1 MYMKMTY
8 FKWLLLLL
16 VAMATLPVSA
26 VQIGT
31 EVNPFTIESVGDIM
45 QFRDAINDD
54 TKTYKGSTLANGGKD
69 LYFKLTADLDLSSE
83 CYKVDGTIDNDKS
96 WTPIGNIEKPFQ
108 GHFDG
113 GKHTISNLYINT
125 DNNGQGLFGYIDG
138 SEIKNINLKDVDI
151 TGTNSVGGLV
161 GYNEG
166 TIQHVAVSGMVSGSS
181 ADIGGIVGFNV
192 GGTIEY
198 CVNLSTLT
206 TKTYYVGGI
215 AGESARATI
224 RYCANAGTLN
234 GNNKVGGIVGETNGT
249 LESCSNYGVVY
260 GSIES
265 SGGIVGT
272 AINGYSGS
280 YYDKQM
286 CTLNGGPGKLT
297 TELIEGNLF
306 NDAEHWSEAAGR
318 YPIPKGLEN
327 NDIALVAAKAIVLHA
342 DNTTK
347 YETRNK
353 IVSNFT
359 VGTMNEVAW
368 ESSSDVLAVS
378 GANVTLQAPGKA
390 SLTAS
395 KNGYSKTIA
404 LTVPNSEELPYE
416 ISSVSE
422 LAEFRD
428 AINDDTKTYK
438 GITLTDGGKDLY
450 FKLTADL
457 DLADVCSATNGS
469 WTPIGLGIKPFQG
482 HFDGG
487 GHTISNLYINTDNN
501 IQGLFGYTKGSKI
514 KNINIKDIDIN
525 GGHYVG
531 GLVGMNRGTIRYV
544 AVSGNVSGQEET
556 GGIAGA
562 NDDGVI
568 EYCVNLSTQNNYS
581 IGVGGIAGYNS
592 NDAIISYC
600 ANAGKLNGTDIVG
613 GIVGYN
619 DGALESCSNYVA
631 VFGSGKWIGG
641 IAGANS
647 DVSIGSYYDKQMC
660 AIGGID
666 NADTEDKALG
676 KLTTELIEGNLFNDA
691 EHWSEAAGRYP
702 IPKGLENNDIALV
715 AAKAI
720 VLNNADDN
728 ISSVTDDF
736 KVNIGD
742 GVAWSASPAEN
753 VTISGAEVAIVKN
766 GKVTLTVSKN
776 GISKEIVL
784 TLNKKPTVA
793 DIAAPAA
800 VLNGENVELIAP
812 VVTNYDETILYTYP
826 HFEIES
832 EIAGFFVEFA
842 APFTVTLAGNGRK
855 IRYAI
860 YYGLITIY
868 SNEVALTVNDPSG
881 VDEIDGDEV
890 RVYVQNRAIVIENA
904 AEGSIATVTS
914 LSGATVAR
922 TTIETTA
929 RIEVPAAGL
938 YIVKVG
944 NKVKKVMVK

>member
-54 TKTYKGSTLANGGKD
+54 TKTYKGVTLADGGKD
-69 LYFKLTADLDLSSE
+69 LYFKITADLDLSSE
-83 CYKVDGTIDNDKS
+83 CYKVDGTIDNDS
-96 WTPIGNIEKPFQ
+96 WIPIGTELRFQ

-113 GKHTISNLYINT
+113 GGHTISNLYINT
-125 DNNGQGLFGYIDG
+125 DNNGQGLFGYIKD

-166 TIQHVAVSGMVSGSS
+166 TIQHVAVSGMVSGSVS
-181 ADIGGIVGFNV
+181 
-192 GGTIEY
+192 
-198 CVNLSTLT
+198 
-206 TKTYYVGGI
+206 
-215 AGESARATI
+215 
-224 RYCANAGTLN
+224 
-234 GNNKVGGIVGETNGT
+234 
-249 LESCSNYGVVY
+249 
-260 GSIES
+260 SI
-265 SGGIVGT
+265 
-272 AINGYSGS
+272 
-280 YYDKQM
+280 
-286 CTLNGGPGKLT
+286 
-297 TELIEGNLF
+297 
-306 NDAEHWSEAAGR
+306 
-318 YPIPKGLEN
+318 
-327 NDIALVAAKAIVLHA
+327 
-342 DNTTK
+342 
-347 YETRNK
+347 
-353 IVSNFT
+353 
-359 VGTMNEVAW
+359 
-368 ESSSDVLAVS
+368 
-378 GANVTLQAPGKA
+378 
-390 SLTAS
+390 
-395 KNGYSKTIA
+395 
-404 LTVPNSEELPYE
+404 
-416 ISSVSE
+416 
-422 LAEFRD
+422 
-428 AINDDTKTYK
+428 
-438 GITLTDGGKDLY
+438 
-450 FKLTADL
+450 
-457 DLADVCSATNGS
+457 
-469 WTPIGLGIKPFQG
+469 
-482 HFDGG
+482 
-487 GHTISNLYINTDNN
+487 
-501 IQGLFGYTKGSKI
+501 
-514 KNINIKDIDIN
+514 
-525 GGHYVG
+525 G
-531 GLVGMNRGTIRYV
+531 GLVGQNRGTIRYV
-544 AVSGNVSGQEET
+544 AVSGKVSGPQNI
-556 GGIAGA
+556 GGIAGS
-562 NDDGVI
+562 NYDGVI
-568 EYCVNLSTQNNYS
+568 EYCVNLSTFTSNSNL
-581 IGVGGIAGYNS
+581 VGGIAGDNTIT
-592 NDAIISYC
+592 ATIQYC
-600 ANAGKLNGTDIVG
+600 ANAGTLNGNGVVG

-619 DGALESCSNYVA
+619 DGKIESCLNYGA
-631 VFGSGKWIGG
+631 VSGSGSGNGG
-641 IAGANS
+641 IVGNNPS
-647 DVSIGSYYDKQMC
+647 TCDGNYYDKQMC
-660 AIGGID
+660 TFGGIE
-666 NADTEDKALG
+666 NADAEDKAMG
-676 KLTTELIEGNLFNDA
+676 KLTTEFIEGNLFNDA